1 MQSGTSSSL
10 NLSSS
15 SSGNQQMVVR
25 GNPGV
30 AHEIAGSS
38 RSSSVRS
45 VRRSQIKPSKER
57 PSSALARSASRTRV
71 GNPIGESVGDDE
83 MDFQNQGTSSV
94 SYQQVN
100 QVWVSQSPDP
110 ELVNQAAG
118 AVLQAQTEAHHAQ
131 TEAYTKHVLRQNVLF
146 GKLR

>member
-71 GNPIGESVGDDE
+71 GNPIGESVGNLLD
-83 MDFQNQGTSSV
+83 QGTSSV

>member
-1 MQSGTSSSL
+1 
-10 NLSSS
+10 
-15 SSGNQQMVVR
+15 
-25 GNPGV
+25 
-30 AHEIAGSS
+30 
-38 RSSSVRS
+38 
-45 VRRSQIKPSKER
+45 
-57 PSSALARSASRTRV
+57 
-71 GNPIGESVGDDE
+71 

-131 TEAYTKHVLRQNVLF
+131 TEAYQTRTEAERVIRETQVSAEMHVQQLENRTRLGEPWRKLNLEPLRKLLRPNL
-146 GKLR
+146 KLRKRSQL

>member
-25 GNPGV
+25 GNPGF
-30 AHEIAGSS
+30 AHEIADSS

-45 VRRSQIKPSKER
+45 FRRSQIKPSKEQ

-71 GNPIGESVGDDE
+71 GNPIGEPVGDDE
-83 MDFQNQGTSSV
+83 MDFQDQGTSSV

-131 TEAYTKHVLRQNVLF
+131 RSTY
-146 GKLR
+146 